1 MRDIC
6 DECYKKQED
15 DYQKVAT
22 FLRDQPGTTIQE
34 LSDETGVTVA
44 QIRHFILIGRILVSD
59 FPNLSYSCEIC
70 GKKIK
75 VGRICTSCKDSISQS
90 TGHEEKDENGQS
102 QDRNRIDGGYI
113 SKYL

>member
-15 DYQKVAT
+15 DYQKAAT
-22 FLRDQPGTTIQE
+22 FLRDYPGTTIQE
-34 LSDETGVTVA
+34 LSDETEVSVA
-44 QIRHFILIGRILVSD
+44 QIRQFILTGRILVSD

-75 VGRICTSCKDSISQS
+75 VGRICSSCNDSISQP
-90 TGHEEKDENGQS
+90 TGHEEKDGKDQS
-102 QDRNRIDGGYI
+102 QDRNRLDGGYI